1 MVGSSA
7 LPPAAHPRNRRLNP
21 LEAALLGIVQGL
33 TEFFPVSSSGH
44 LAMIQILLGD
54 EEQKDL
60 LFEIAVHVATL
71 AAIVFFYRRRIAEL
85 VTGCLRGAPAALDYA
100 AKLTAASVPA
110 GFVGIVGQ
118 DWIAAQFANPM
129 LIGAA
134 LLTTG
139 CAVYSTRF
147 TASRATATGPGW
159 REALLIGCAQAVA
172 ILPGI
177 SRSGSTVA
185 VAIAVGLVPAAA
197 AEFSFLLGVIA
208 VGGAAIL
215 MLPELAY
222 SNRGSIESVALGSA
236 TALVA
241 GLAAITLF
249 VRMLD
254 RQLFHAWAWYCW
266 PVGAAFIAW
275 HLLA

>member
-1 MVGSSA
+1 M
-7 LPPAAHPRNRRLNP
+7 NP
-21 LEAALLGIVQGL
+21 LEAALLGVVQGL

-44 LAMIQILLGD
+44 LAMFRILLGD
-54 EEQKDL
+54 EEQTDL

-85 VTGCLRGAPAALDYA
+85 VAGCLRGAPAARDYA
-100 AKLTAASVPA
+100 GKLAVASVPA
-110 GFVGIVGQ
+110 GVVGVIGR
-118 DWIAAQFANPM
+118 DWIAAQFANPI
-129 LIGAA
+129 LIGSA
-134 LLTTG
+134 LLATG

-147 TASRATATGPGW
+147 TTSRATAMAPGW
-159 REALLIGCAQAVA
+159 CEALVIGCAQALA
-172 ILPGI
+172 ILPGV

-185 VAIAVGLVPAAA
+185 VAIAIGLVPAAA

-208 VGGAAIL
+208 IAGAAAL

-222 SNRGSIESVALGSA
+222 TNRSSIEAIAAGSA
-236 TALVA
+236 TALLA

-266 PVGAAFIAW
+266 LVGTAFIAW